1 MIQMAPL
8 EGSSREAGEGWLRV
22 RNRFIVGADACIRP
36 RVDASIDP
44 YRKYMV
50 SGKLRRM
57 GHPSVTFGDSSPL
70 GEPL

>member
-1 MIQMAPL
+1 MMQMAPL

-50 SGKLRRM
+50 SGKLRR
-57 GHPSVTFGDSSPL
+57 SV
-70 GEPL
+70 

>member
-22 RNRFIVGADACIRP
+22 RNRFIVGADA
-36 RVDASIDP
+36 SIDP

-50 SGKLRRM
+50 SGKLRR
-57 GHPSVTFGDSSPL
+57 SV
-70 GEPL
+70 